1 MRNKLVD
8 AVQIKMKM
16 NQETSIDDWFDEF
29 IDLSNEWKSGRKRNT
44 STDDNWMTSIEVER
58 KTNNLTLE

>member
-16 NQETSIDDWFDEF
+16 NQETPIDDGFDEF
-29 IDLSNEWKSGRKRNT
+29 IDLSNERKSERKRNT
-44 STDDNWMTSIEVER
+44 NTYTDDN
-58 KTNNLTLE
+58 